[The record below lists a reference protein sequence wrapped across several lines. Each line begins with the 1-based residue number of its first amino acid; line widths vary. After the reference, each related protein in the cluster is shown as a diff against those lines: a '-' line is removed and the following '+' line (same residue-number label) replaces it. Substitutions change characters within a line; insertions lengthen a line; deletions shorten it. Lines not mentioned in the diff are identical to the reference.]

1 MIDSTNITSKGL
13 EKAQIK
19 YEQAKQKLADE
30 MAKAKEEKR
39 KAETHHKCVMGG
51 LVAKYFQECYQFE
64 ESELNN
70 IIRAAM
76 QSADCRNAIMKIKN
90 ECAKNGSVTKADES
104 QAEQQNERQ

>member
-1 MIDSTNITSKGL
+1 MIDSTNAINKGL
-13 EKAQIK
+13 EKAQLRF
-19 YEQAKQKLADE
+19 EQAKQKLAEE

-39 KAETHHKCVMGG
+39 RTETHYKCVMGG

-76 QSADCRNAIMKIKN
+76 QSADCRNAIMKVKN
-90 ECAKNGSVTKADES
+90 ECAKNGSVTKADEN
-104 QAEQQNERQ
+104 QAEQ

>member
-64 ESELNN
+64 ESELNS
-70 IIRAAM
+70 IIQAAV
-76 QSADCRNAIMKIKN
+76 QSSECRNAILKVKS
-90 ECAKNGSVTKADES
+90 EFAKSGGMAKAGES
-104 QAEQQNERQ
+104 RTEQ